1 MRRLF
6 PVLTIALAVGVLNAE
21 GLREEFHQ
29 SYPLSPNGRVILRNV
44 NGAVCI
50 TGWDRAEVQVS
61 AVKKAETQQALDETH
76 IEINASGDMID
87 IRTRY
92 PEGERRNAPSVDY
105 TISVPRTAVLEKI
118 NTVNGSVR
126 IEGVA
131 GPEAANNAAAG
142 GAFIPLMTL
151 GIPPNVVMA
160 LPIPAALIV
169 AFAVTGVVGV
179 VAEETSLK
187 RLRNNGA
194 LIVAIASIALNLV
207 LENIVRFIFGNEMR
221 GYDLPIARDMRFGDL
236 RIGPQQLQS
245 VGIAEAERQKVG
257 VGKRNDRFHR
267 ISEGDALF
275 SGGIFKFDDNHL
287 A

>member
-1 MRRLF
+1 
-6 PVLTIALAVGVLNAE
+6 VLNAE

-29 SYPLSPNGRVILRNV
+29 SYPLSPNGRVILRNL
-44 NGAVCI
+44 NGAVRV

-131 GPEAANNAAAG
+131 GPVKAG
-142 GAFIPLMTL
+142 SVNGAVEVKGALGELDLSSVNGRVLASFDQTL
-151 GIPPNVVMA
+151 AQDVRLHTVNGAVDIALPPNA
-160 LPIPAALIV
+160 GAQLV
-169 AFAVTGVVGV
+169 ASTVHG
-179 VAEETSLK
+179 
-187 RLRNNGA
+187 
-194 LIVAIASIALNLV
+194 SIDS
-207 LENIVRFIFGNEMR
+207 EF
-221 GYDLPIARDMRFGDL
+221 DLPVRRVKFGPGSDI
-236 RIGPQQLQS
+236 RATIGGGGPQVKLNTVNGS
-245 VGIAEAERQKVG
+245 I
-257 VGKRNDRFHR
+257 
-267 ISEGDALF
+267 
-275 SGGIFKFDDNHL
+275 HL
-287 A
+287 RRR